1 MVSHWHRLPREVVE
15 SPCLEV
21 FENHGG
27 LACGDMV
34 NGHCGVGLVLDLVIL
49 VVFSSLKW
57 LLRAVSASSVDGPW
71 EACAG
76 GQPAHG
82 RGGAGGLWGPV

>member
-15 SPCLEV
+15 SPSLEV
-21 FENHGG
+21 FENYGG

-49 VVFSSLKW
+49 VVLSNLN
-57 LLRAVSASSVDGPW
+57 DGYDSICT
-71 EACAG
+71 E
-76 GQPAHG
+76 
-82 RGGAGGLWGPV
+82 